1 MGALKQPPQRA
12 RIAVLGAGAWGTA
25 LAQVFSAA
33 HEVCLW
39 GREADNIETMRHER
53 ENKLFLPGIA
63 LRPELRFSADFDQ
76 AARGADLH
84 LVVTPLAGLRETTR
98 ALYSLQQGCVPL
110 IWACKGVEAGSGK
123 LPHEIIAEEMGKDAA
138 CGVLTGPSFA
148 AEVACGLPA
157 AVTLASNDPGF
168 ATDWVNKLHQP
179 KFRIYASDDVIGC
192 EIGGALKNV
201 IAIAAGVADGMG
213 YGLNAR
219 AAIITRGL
227 AEIARLANALGGR
240 PETLMGLTGMGD
252 LILTCTGDLS
262 RNRQVGLALAAGKT
276 LPDILAEL
284 GHVAEGV
291 STARETAQL
300 SRRLDVDMPICS
312 GVDALLHGG
321 VSAHDAVERLLA
333 RDPKQERE
341 RLSGFGLS

>member
-1 MGALKQPPQRA
+1 MGTLRQPPQRV

-25 LAQVFSAA
+25 LAQTFSAT

-39 GREADNIETMRHER
+39 GREADNIETMRCER
-53 ENKLFLPGIA
+53 ENRLFLPGIP
-63 LRPELRFSADFDQ
+63 LRPELGFSADFNQ
-76 AARGADLH
+76 AAQDADLH
-84 LVVTPLAGLRETTR
+84 LVVTPLAGLRETVRT
-98 ALYSLQQGCVPL
+98 LHGLQKGGSVPL
-110 IWACKGVEAGSGK
+110 IWACKGLEADSGK
-123 LPHEIIAEEMGKDAA
+123 LPHEIIAEEMGGDAA

-148 AEVACGLPA
+148 AEVARGLPA
-157 AVTLASNDPGF
+157 AVTLASNDPSF

-240 PETLMGLTGMGD
+240 PDTLMGLTGMGD

-291 STARETAQL
+291 STAREAAQL
-300 SRRLDVDMPICS
+300 SHRLDVDMPICT
-312 GVDALLHGG
+312 GVDALLCGA
-321 VSAHDAVERLLA
+321 VNAYDAVEQLLA

-341 RLSGFGLS
+341 R